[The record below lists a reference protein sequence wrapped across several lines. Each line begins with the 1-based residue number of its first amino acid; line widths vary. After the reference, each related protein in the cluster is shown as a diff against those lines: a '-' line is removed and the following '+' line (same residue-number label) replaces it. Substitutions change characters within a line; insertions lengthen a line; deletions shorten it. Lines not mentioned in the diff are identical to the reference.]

1 MYFALTSK
9 IYSYDLRVS
18 GSTSRYLRVSAAM
31 ALWYLDDVP
40 RMAPYSLRHRN
51 LGGLLYHSHHVVV
64 VDYETRSNPLSWSVR
79 IVCTVHILL
88 RLHAFDGSRHL
99 LVASLPPGRLAETA
113 NSHLFVGY
121 RVLPVACCTSRAE
134 HAHTRRTGTRSYC
147 STSCRTQTYRSKR
160 TARNACKL
168 ASKNWP

>member
-1 MYFALTSK
+1 
-9 IYSYDLRVS
+9 
-18 GSTSRYLRVSAAM
+18 M

-99 LVASLPPGRLAETA
+99 LVASLPPAGLLKLLTA
-113 NSHLFVGY
+113 ICSWATVFSLL
-121 RVLPVACCTSRAE
+121 RVAPVALNMRTHEELEREVIARQAAE
-134 HAHTRRTGTRSYC
+134 RKLTDLNEQLEQRVQARVQELAIANAQLHEQRDVSAQRWPVSA
-147 STSCRTQTYRSKR
+147 
-160 TARNACKL
+160 TA
-168 ASKNWP
+168 